1 MLEKAK
7 IEKQTTIELRQL
19 EASRHTAGP
28 RAQDK
33 NYMPHLPPLTMVK
46 SC

>member
-19 EASRHTAGP
+19 EASRHSLQQGQEHKIKT
-28 RAQDK
+28 
-33 NYMPHLPPLTMVK
+33 T
-46 SC
+46 